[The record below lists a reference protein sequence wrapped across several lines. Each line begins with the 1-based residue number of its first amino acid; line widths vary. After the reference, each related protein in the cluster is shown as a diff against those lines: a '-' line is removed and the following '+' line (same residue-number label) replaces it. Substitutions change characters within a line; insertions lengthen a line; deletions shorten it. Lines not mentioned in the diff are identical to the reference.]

1 MGAYEAC
8 LSPALHVRAAMLGVR
23 VAKAG
28 ARRVA
33 RVLGAQ
39 RAAQMRAA
47 AAGAMAQSAEE
58 TVARAAW
65 IIEGAATVR
74 GVDARA
80 AGARARAQRA
90 DGRDAGQRCAVGEES
105 ERPRVAQVIGSLAA
119 GGAERQLALFAEC
132 SQGLGLARQSV
143 VTLNPCEGAHAHYA
157 SIVERAGVAVRH
169 AGAAADPAARA
180 WIARDTDVRAR
191 LRAMPMS
198 LRPYATD
205 LAGEFIAM
213 RPDAVHA
220 WLDHANIC
228 AGVAAL
234 AVGVPRVVLT
244 FRSLNP
250 THFPAWCQ
258 PWMLPW
264 YRVLAAD
271 ARVRMCANSE
281 AGADDYAR
289 WIGID
294 RARIGVVR
302 NGLDPSVLAS
312 ADDAQ
317 RSALRVE
324 LGAVGRPLV
333 IGVFRIGDEKQP
345 MLFAEVARR
354 VLAKEPRAI
363 FCVAGDGPMRDELA
377 RAVAPMGESF
387 RLLGRRNDAIALL
400 ATADVALLTS
410 RVEGTPNVLVE
421 AQAMGTPV
429 VATKVGGIPDAVRD
443 GSTGILAES
452 GDADGLARGVLAI
465 VHDDA
470 LRARMSADARAFTHA
485 EFSLERMSRSM
496 CALYA

>member
-1 MGAYEAC
+1 MGVYEQC
-8 LSPALHVRAAMLGVR
+8 LRPPLGQR
-23 VAKAG
+23 VAALGMRVARAG
-28 ARRVA
+28 ARRAA
-33 RVLGAQ
+33 RVVGAK
-39 RAAQMRAA
+39 AIA
-47 AAGAMAQSAEE
+47 S
-58 TVARAAW
+58 ARALS
-65 IIEGAATVR
+65 GAIAPAPS
-74 GVDARA
+74 VDACA
-80 AGARARAQRA
+80 WVIDAQA
-90 DGRDAGQRCAVGEES
+90 CVQCDAVQRDAVQPRAVQRDAVQRDAVQPRAV
-105 ERPRVAQVIGSLAA
+105 RPRAVQVIGSLAA
-119 GGAERQLALFAEC
+119 GGAERQLALFAGE
-132 SQGLGLARQSV
+132 SQRLGLADQRV
-143 VTLNPCEGAHAHYA
+143 LTLNACEGVHAHYA
-157 SIVERAGVAVRH
+157 PMVLDAGIPLVH
-169 AGAAADPAARA
+169 AGAATTASDE
-180 WIARDTDVRAR
+180 VRRRFAQDEQLRRR
-191 LRAMPMS
+191 LMAIPLA

-205 LAGEFIAM
+205 LAGEFLASG
-213 RPDAVHA
+213 PDVVQA

-302 NGLDPSVLAS
+302 NGLDPSVLTS
-312 ADDAQ
+312 ADDA
-317 RSALRVE
+317 RRAALRDE
-324 LGAVGRPLV
+324 LGAAGRPLV
-333 IGVFRIGDEKQP
+333 VGVFRIGDEKQP
-345 MLFAEVARR
+345 LLFADVARR
-354 VLAKEPRAI
+354 VLAKEPRAL

-377 RAVAPMGESF
+377 RAAAPMGGSF

-443 GSTGILAES
+443 GETGILADS
-452 GDADGLARGVLAI
+452 GDAEALSRGVLAI

-470 LRARMSADARAFTHA
+470 LRARMSANARAFTHA